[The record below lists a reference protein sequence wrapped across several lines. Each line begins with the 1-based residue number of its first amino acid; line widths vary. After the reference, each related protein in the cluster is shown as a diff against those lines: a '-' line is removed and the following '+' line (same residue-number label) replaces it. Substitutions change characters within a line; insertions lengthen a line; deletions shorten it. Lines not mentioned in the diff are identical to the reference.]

1 MGARPP
7 RPPPPEAE
15 RGAGPRP
22 PGSGRP
28 TRPAR
33 RPRLT
38 RSGALHGG
46 GASGPHVSAGGGGG
60 GGGDE
65 REQRPRT
72 RREAEAEAGAGP
84 GSGGRRAGVGAAAC
98 GAGSGRGDQAC
109 GGAEAPESLSPQKVH
124 AQAARALGTGRRD
137 RPDAAAEPRFGLRA
151 GVGDSG
157 ERRPARGGERGP
169 LGARSLLGAQSPPS
183 PCSGAAP
190 AALDASVI
198 SRGPAFPVPRF
209 ER

>member
-1 MGARPP
+1 MGARLPC
-7 RPPPPEAE
+7 PPPPEAE

-46 GASGPHVSAGGGGG
+46 GASGPHVSASGGGG

-72 RREAEAEAGAGP
+72 RREAEAEAEAGAGP
-84 GSGGRRAGVGAAAC
+84 GAGGRRAGVGAAAC

-109 GGAEAPESLSPQKVH
+109 GGAEPPESLSPQKVH
-124 AQAARALGTGRRD
+124 AQAARALGTGRRG
-137 RPDAAAEPRFGLRA
+137 RPDAAA
-151 GVGDSG
+151 
-157 ERRPARGGERGP
+157 
-169 LGARSLLGAQSPPS
+169 
-183 PCSGAAP
+183 
-190 AALDASVI
+190 
-198 SRGPAFPVPRF
+198 
-209 ER
+209 